1 MSVETT
7 TYFGRRQI
15 LSSETEVTKENISKV
30 ISRAI
35 TIHEANSIDIKYLY
49 NYYKGK
55 QPILGRTKEIRS
67 EICNKI
73 VENRANEIVSFK
85 VGFYVGEPIQY
96 ISRSASAE
104 TSEKLNFVNDF
115 MVEANKETCDKELAE
130 WMCIGGTGYRM
141 VLPNKNDDV
150 NSPFEIFTLNP
161 EDSFVVYSTEIGHKK
176 LCGGCCIRD
185 EDNKIIRVA
194 VYTPTEY
201 FVLDGL
207 AYSIIESRP
216 HFLGAIPIIEYPLNN
231 ARLGVFE
238 PVIPLLNA
246 INEIDSNRLD
256 GIEQFIQS
264 LLVVYNATFE
274 EGTTSS
280 TIRESGMVILHN
292 VGDQKAD
299 IKEIAEQLDQTQT
312 QTLKNDL
319 YNTILRIVGMPSQG
333 DGNTSDSSNNGAM
346 ILKNGWQGAEA
357 RAKDFELIFKK
368 SEREMLRLVLK
379 ICKDLANID
388 LKNSDIDIKFTRR
401 QYEDLM
407 AKSQV
412 LTTMLSN
419 DKIAPELAF
428 TTCGLFSDPQDAY
441 QLSKNY
447 YEANKAK
454 AEEENKEEIEEEQ
467 VITDE
472 VTAD

>member
-1 MSVETT
+1 MSVETKNI
-7 TYFGRRQI
+7 FGRRQI
-15 LSSETEVTKENISKV
+15 FSSEEFVTRENVSKV
-30 ISRAI
+30 ISNAM
-35 TIHEANSIDIKYLY
+35 TIHEANAIDIRYLY
-49 NYYKGK
+49 DYYKGK
-55 QPILGRTKEIRS
+55 QPILGRTKEVRS

-96 ISRSASAE
+96 ISRSSKNYTGE
-104 TSEKLNFVNDF
+104 QINFLNDT
-115 MVEANKETCDKELAE
+115 MVEANKETCDKELTE
-130 WMCIGGTGYRM
+130 WMCIAGVGYRM
-141 VLPNKNDDV
+141 VLPNDDDSNDT
-150 NSPFEIFTLNP
+150 PYALYTLDP
-161 EDSFVVYSTEIGHKK
+161 AETFVVRSNKVGHKK
-176 LCGGCCIRD
+176 LCAGCCIRD
-185 EDNKIIRVA
+185 ENDTIVRIA
-194 VYTPTEY
+194 IYTPTEY
-201 FVLDGL
+201 MVLDGL
-207 AYSIIESRP
+207 SYSVIESRP

-238 PVIPLLNA
+238 PVISLLDA
-246 INEIDSNRLD
+246 LNEIDSNRLD

-274 EGTTSS
+274 EGTTAD
-280 TIRESGMVILHN
+280 TIRASGMVILRN

-299 IKEIAEQLDQTQT
+299 IKEISEQLDQSQT

-319 YNTILRIVGMPSQG
+319 YNTVLRIVGMPSQG

-379 ICKDLANID
+379 ICKDLARID
-388 LKNSDIDIKFTRR
+388 IKNSDIDIKFTRR
-401 QYEDLM
+401 QYEDLL

-412 LTTMLSN
+412 LATMLSN

-428 TTCGLFSDPQDAY
+428 TNCGLFSDPQDAY
-441 QLSKNY
+441 QLSMNWYEKQKQETKNN
-447 YEANKAK
+447 EKQEVVADEDAAN
-454 AEEENKEEIEEEQ
+454 
-467 VITDE
+467 
-472 VTAD
+472 